1 MQVTETLNEGLK
13 RGYNIVVTAAELSA
27 KVDEKLIESQPT
39 IELKG
44 FRKGKVPLAL
54 LKKQYGQRMIGEAM
68 QESIDG
74 AMSKHFENNGERPA
88 MEPAVKMTNE
98 DWKEGDDVNVEM
110 SYEALPT
117 IPEVDLKSIK
127 LKKMMVKADK
137 NSVDEALANLAE
149 TAQDFED
156 RKKGSKA
163 KSGDQITINFLGKV
177 DGEPFEGGAAED
189 YPLVLGSNSF
199 IPGFEEQLLDSK
211 VDQEIQV
218 NVSFPSDYG
227 SENLAGKAALFEC
240 KVKAIKSPKAM
251 TISDELAK
259 KFGAEDLKGLRAQ
272 ITERLETEYT
282 GASRAVLKRDLLDS
296 LDKLVSFELPPSL
309 VEAEA
314 GQIAHQ
320 LWHDE
325 NPEVEGH
332 DHPDVTPTDEHNVL
346 ALRRVRLGLLLAEL
360 GQKAEIQVTDSEMTQ
375 AIMTQARQYPGKERE
390 FFEFVQKNQQMQQ
403 QMRAPLFEDKVVD
416 YILELAVVT
425 EEVTSKQDLENSVEA
440 LDKEVVT
447 LPKSK
452 PKSKPKPKPKSKP
465 KS

>member
-117 IPEVDLKSIK
+117 IPEVDFKSIK
-127 LKKMMVKADK
+127 LKKMTVKADK

-149 TAQDFED
+149 TAQDFDD

-163 KSGDQITINFLGKV
+163 KSGDQITIDFLGKV

-218 NVSFPSDYG
+218 NVTFPSDYG

-240 KVKAIKSPKAM
+240 KIKAIKSPKAM

-259 KFGAEDLKGLRAQ
+259 KFGAEDLKGLRTQ

-332 DHPDVTPTDEHNVL
+332 DHPDVTPTEEHNNL

-447 LPKSK
+447 LPKPKSKSEPK
-452 PKSKPKPKPKSKP
+452 PKSKPKPKS
-465 KS
+465 